1 LARPRGLSFAHIG
14 PSQCMYFLV
23 AKSCKAMYVNL
34 LKQNGGALIWSFLK
48 PLRLGKI
55 LYTPDNDVTKQ
66 IVSSANFTFNDMSHL
81 LNTMKVIV
89 DSQRQLVDTLNGT
102 EQVRSLQVWH
112 HHRHIK
118 CVIVSMNITFTAPP

>member
-1 LARPRGLSFAHIG
+1 
-14 PSQCMYFLV
+14 MYFLV

-102 EQVRSLQVWH
+102 NL
-112 HHRHIK
+112 
-118 CVIVSMNITFTAPP
+118 VILV